1 MVQIELSAEEL
12 EMIRAMRQRAKASPG
27 SSLDP
32 AVSPIH
38 HTSNPSSPV
47 TSPEIDKAGQST
59 IASSSSDS
67 DFLSAEV
74 FQELQIPQPDSVR
87 PGYHKTT
94 LNFVNAQG
102 MLGACSFLRTVLQ
115 KLLGPI
121 PFGLP

>member
-1 MVQIELSAEEL
+1 MPDRRHVGAMVQIELSAEEL

-87 PGYHKTT
+87 PGYQPQPPAPRS
-94 LNFVNAQG
+94 VP
-102 MLGACSFLRTVLQ
+102 
-115 KLLGPI
+115 LLHELAA
-121 PFGLP
+121 LPALLP